1 MANQTTDAMY
11 NSQSREIQMKYEIYF
26 RSEPMIITRD
36 DYLASSSGLEEV
48 QSDSSS
54 LVGKVS
60 SNEITLSLYNDNR
73 LFTPTNTESPLY
85 GLIKK
90 GVKIV
95 AFGRVVEEDNLTEWD
110 PLGTYYVTEWA
121 TSPSGLL
128 ASVTANDI
136 LYSVFDA
143 PMPKY
148 QVTKS
153 VPIKDL
159 YEAFFKAL
167 NVECNVDESITEVL
181 SYGYIDADNKAFITD
196 LTNGA
201 LALCY
206 GNRHGGVDIISRT
219 RTQPLRAT
227 LTDNDQIISI
237 KTEQSIKVGY
247 DGISVTRNAKQES
260 SNETIVS
267 LKDQNVQSGR
277 TILQS
282 LTPSKTPIVRLK
294 VGSVEAIAD
303 IYIAEMDATS
313 NKVNLTLENV
323 SSAATGVGIEILGTY
338 LETSKTV
345 IEDSG
350 SNLLSLNSNYT
361 QTEEQANKSQAY
373 LKRVVSN
380 STPTLALD
388 IRGNFKLKLGDKIE
402 VQSDRYKTYY
412 TGIITRIEYSYE
424 GHLTSSITLVDSALF
439 EEEAS

>member
-54 LVGKVS
+54 LIGKVS

-110 PLGTYYVTEWA
+110 PLGTYYVTEWN

-153 VPIKDL
+153 VSIKDL

-167 NVECNVDESITEVL
+167 NVECRVDESITEVL
-181 SYGYIDADNKAFITD
+181 SYGYIDADNKTFITD

-323 SSAATGVGIEILGTY
+323 SSAATGVGIEVLGTY

-361 QTEEQANKSQAY
+361 QTEEQANKSQVY

-380 STPTLALD
+380 SMPTLDLD

-439 EEEAS
+439 EEEVS